1 MQQQI
6 LPEESGLLNT
16 QEGAAV
22 PAEAE
27 KKPSSVL
34 RTDFEPQI
42 TPLTSSISRI
52 GNRNKEGRERERET
66 DKRAL
71 AERTR
76 AGTRKGYMTL

>member
-6 LPEESGLLNT
+6 FPEESGLLNT

-27 KKPSSVL
+27 EKPSSVL
-34 RTDFEPQI
+34 RTDFVPQI

-52 GNRNKEGRERERET
+52 RNRNKEGRERET
-66 DKRAL
+66 DKL
-71 AERTR
+71 WLKEL
-76 AGTRKGYMTL
+76 AGTRKGNMTLSL